1 MKSVAFP
8 PHLLTLKSHS
18 KQTNKKILQNGSVV
32 EKFSVRSA
40 RLTVQVSQSK
50 MNSEH

>member
-1 MKSVAFP
+1 MKSVAFF
-8 PHLLTLKSHS
+8 PHLLTLKSHF
-18 KQTNKKILQNGSVV
+18 KQKKILQNDSIV

-50 MNSEH
+50 MNGEH